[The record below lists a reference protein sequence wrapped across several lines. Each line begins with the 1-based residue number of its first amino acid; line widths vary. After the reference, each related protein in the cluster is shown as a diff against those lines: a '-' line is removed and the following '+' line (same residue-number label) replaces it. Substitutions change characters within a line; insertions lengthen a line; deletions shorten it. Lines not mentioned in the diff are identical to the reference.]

1 MNRTKCDHLTSRGG
15 RGCGYKERVYMPEG
29 CGPTLN
35 VWMSCVRWCG
45 GKNIYQKLADINISE
60 VYINYSRR
68 PKLAATGD
76 GTAPQPHGLP
86 TSCIFPWPLSI
97 PALEGGT
104 STMYLLF
111 WQHLFWLSSFQLHL
125 CDCWWWLIL
134 DTIHTQMEACRLE
147 KRNEQVPDRLVSDTL
162 PRAAGIF
169 LLCLNWDFLRDFFVL
184 SDEKDSHYT
193 LLGQLKC

>member
-35 VWMSCVRWCG
+35 VWMSCVRWC

-169 LLCLNWDFLRDFFVL
+169 LLCLNWDFFWRLFCSVGRKR
-184 SDEKDSHYT
+184 SIATT
-193 LLGQLKC
+193 LYLDT